1 MTAITSGELTVGN
14 IELIAAF
21 DTGHVMYLDPNAFDD
36 DGSFYS
42 ETLKSNL
49 LSVVPGRGTTARF
62 LPKFARCANLI
73 WKCRRY
79 PETIRTSSPELP
91 EILWLHRMDDD
102 PACSRRRMICF
113 DLSAY
118 IDFLQYQDQTIQ
130 KRYIAARRWMVDSGT
145 PRARRIAFMAQW
157 AQSDQPWK
165 MYSFDI
171 AWTS

>member
-49 LSVVPGRGTTARF
+49 LSVVPGRGTTARNSAEVRKVRQF
-62 LPKFARCANLI
+62 DMEVSTIPGDNQDFIPRT
-73 WKCRRY
+73 
-79 PETIRTSSPELP
+79 PEYFGCIV
-91 EILWLHRMDDD
+91 DDD
-102 PACSRRRMICF
+102 PAQSSQDDFF

-171 AWTS
+171 AWTTCC